1 MRLIVFILTASVS
14 YSTYAQY
21 DAALLTEKF
30 NSYYSVWPKAKLHL
44 IFNQPKYS
52 PGDTAFFKAYFLRDD
67 WTSVTGKQL
76 IEVDLVNHKG
86 QSLLHNTFSILNGI
100 TYNQLVI
107 PDTIPSGIY
116 KLAGRSRLTG
126 TEVLF
131 IKEISIVKSK
141 SLTINIQKSLEAF
154 VEGNHLINDIPN
166 RVVIRSSLPN
176 SPVSIIDEEGA
187 VLGRAITNKN
197 GIDTITFIPKRK
209 NYFLKLDGYPISFPF
224 PVGEEDGC
232 SLFLSP
238 PSDGKNKIDIY
249 INSPSGSSYRNR
261 ELFVIFSSAGKVQ
274 QVLAAKQGNQGVL
287 KFEVAKEKLP
297 AGVNQ
302 VSVLTKRG
310 ELLASRNFY
319 LEERSIAKANF
330 QIAQTEF
337 AVRDRVKLEILVS
350 DENENPI
357 EGEFSMS
364 VLNST
369 LFEQKHQNNLLDEL
383 TCSNFKQKP
392 SVNRSDSLW
401 MENLDLFLITAN
413 EQLPWKDILAKEN
426 VRSRANS
433 GVLAKSGKIYFADTN
448 KPLKDD
454 TQLIFYFQ
462 HSKVYLK
469 ATVENGKFRIL
480 IPDIFG
486 KDELFYVAETF
497 YFIKGVG
504 HGQEILNSVIEWDDT
519 SIPLPSS
526 TQAIEKKEQ
535 DSYGVFIAKDRLMD
549 KSYGFFSSDHS
560 IRSETL
566 SNKDFEDRMVRADL
580 TINVQDYFS
589 FLKMEELIKEVI
601 PSLWHRKID
610 KKDVVRVNLPDF
622 MAEQASGDP
631 VYIIDGIATKNTS
644 FFLSLLPVDLLTIK
658 IVRETKKLIPFGM
671 LGKNGFVLVQT
682 KKGNVREPVKDS
694 SFLFEGLTKPINF
707 INPNHSDTTGRKP
720 NFKSTIY
727 WNPFIRTDKN
737 GKATIEFYCSDDVG
751 FLNIQVNGMAGSKPF
766 TAEKSIMVGLGTQK
780 K

>member
-14 YSTYAQY
+14 FSTYAQY

-30 NSYYSVWPKAKLHL
+30 NSYYSVWPKARLHL

-86 QSLLHNTFSILNGI
+86 QSQLHSTFSIINGI
-100 TYNQLVI
+100 THNQLII

-116 KLAGRSRLTG
+116 KLAGRSRWTG
-126 TEVLF
+126 TDMLF
-131 IKEISIVKSK
+131 TKEIAIVRSK
-141 SLTINIQKSLEAF
+141 SLILNSQKSLEAF
-154 VEGNHLINDIPN
+154 IEGNHLINGIPN
-166 RVVIRSSLPN
+166 RVVIRSSLVN
-176 SPVSIIDEEGA
+176 SPVSIVDEEGV
-187 VLGRAITNKN
+187 VLGRSITNKN
-197 GIDTITFIPKRK
+197 GIDTITINPKRK
-209 NYFLKLDGYPISFPF
+209 NYFLKWDAYPITFSFP
-224 PVGEEDGC
+224 VVEEDGC
-232 SLFLSP
+232 SLFLSFP
-238 PSDGKNKIDIY
+238 DEGKNMIDIY
-249 INSPSGSSYRNR
+249 INSPLGSSYRNR
-261 ELFVIFSSAGKVQ
+261 EIFVIFSAAGKVQ
-274 QVLAAKQGNQGVL
+274 QVLSVKQENQGVL
-287 KFEVAKEKLP
+287 KFGIAKEKLP
-297 AGVNQ
+297 AGANQ
-302 VSVLTKRG
+302 VSVLTKKG

-319 LEERSIAKANF
+319 LEQRSIAKANF
-330 QIAQTEF
+330 QITQTEF

-369 LFEQKHQNNLLDEL
+369 LFDQKNQNNLLDEL
-383 TCSNFKQKP
+383 TYSNFKQKP
-392 SVNRSDSLW
+392 AVNRSDSAW
-401 MENLDLFLITAN
+401 REKFDLFLITAN

-433 GVLAKSGKIYFADTN
+433 GVLERSGKIYFADTN

-469 ATVENGKFRIL
+469 TTVENGKFRIL

-486 KDELFYVAETF
+486 KDELFYIAETF
-497 YFIKGVG
+497 YFIKGVR
-504 HGQEILNSVIEWDDT
+504 HGQEILNSIIEWGDT

-526 TQAIEKKEQ
+526 TQAIEKKEP

-549 KSYGFFSSDHS
+549 KSYGFFSSDNS
-560 IRSETL
+560 IRSEIL
-566 SNKDFEDRMVRADL
+566 SNKDFEDRMARADL
-580 TINVQDYFS
+580 TINVQDYFL

-601 PSLWHRKID
+601 PSLWHRKIN
-610 KKDVVRVNLPDF
+610 KKDIVRVNLSDF

-631 VYIIDGIATKNTS
+631 LYIIDGIATKNTS
-644 FFLSLLPVDLLTIK
+644 FFLSLLPADLLTIK
-658 IVRETKKLIPFGM
+658 IVREPKKLIPFGI

-682 KKGNVREPVKDS
+682 KKGDVREPVKDS

-707 INPNHSDTTGRKP
+707 INSTHSYTSDRKP
-720 NFKSTIY
+720 DFKSTIY
-727 WNPFIRTDKN
+727 WNPSIRTDKN
-737 GKATIEFYCSDDVG
+737 GKATVEFYCSDDVG
-751 FLNIQVNGMAGSKPF
+751 FLNILVNGMAGSKPF
-766 TAEKSIMVGLGTQK
+766 TTEKNIRVGLGTQK